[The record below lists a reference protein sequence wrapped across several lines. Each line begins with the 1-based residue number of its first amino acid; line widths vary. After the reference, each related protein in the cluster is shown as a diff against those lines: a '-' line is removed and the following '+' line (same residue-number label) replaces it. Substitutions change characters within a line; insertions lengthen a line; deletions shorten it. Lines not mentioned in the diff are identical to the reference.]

1 MNAVTVGYLI
11 VGLFLA
17 VFLGYLWFLLANW
30 MENRKIRKNA
40 EKFLAGKKDNKIL
53 LEDGRILDVNRF
65 ITFDENGNKV
75 VIDLKGG
82 VKINKLE
89 NGIKEKG
96 NVKGRVQEKNPGK
109 TRKDSLST
117 GADRLRRRIRRG

>member
-1 MNAVTVGYLI
+1 MNTTLIISLI

-40 EKFLAGKKDNKIL
+40 QKLLAGKKENKIL

-65 ITFDENGNKV
+65 ITFDEEGNKI

-82 VKINKLE
+82 VKIKKLE
-89 NGIKEKG
+89 NGSKEER
-96 NVKGRVQEKNPGK
+96 NDKGRVQKKNPGQI
-109 TRKDSLST
+109 RKDSLST
-117 GADRLRRRIRRG
+117 GADKLRRRIRGR